1 MPKYIYLALFAVLTQ
16 LFVAQKPF
24 VGSLEYNL
32 VSVDLIN
39 KDTIEGKLFIYA
51 LDSLVRYN
59 YLMSDGK
66 KQESI
71 HHLSKHKLLSLIE
84 LVFCRSN
91 QRYSAR
97 KFGFSVPKN
106 ILQNTRPRL
115 QLQRSRREF
124 SEGSSTTTLHQKNSC
139 ALLCRAQRSTRFT
152 SQRANSDRQRLHGFR
167 ASKMGSTQPAYS
179 AIYSRQKI

>member
-1 MPKYIYLALFAVLTQ
+1 MPKYFYLALFTVLSQ
-16 LFVAQKPF
+16 LLVAQKPF

-71 HHLSKHKLLSLIE
+71 HHLRRSDQRYRGSKHHI
-84 LVFCRSN
+84 C
-91 QRYSAR
+91 
-97 KFGFSVPKN
+97 VP
-106 ILQNTRPRL
+106 
-115 QLQRSRREF
+115 
-124 SEGSSTTTLHQKNSC
+124 
-139 ALLCRAQRSTRFT
+139 
-152 SQRANSDRQRLHGFR
+152 
-167 ASKMGSTQPAYS
+167 
-179 AIYSRQKI
+179 